1 MFRQMS
7 TAKKTIIF
15 LERRDFMSI
24 FGGIITNT
32 VYILFPLTVY
42 IIYTAYVRNLD
53 KKEKRLFLELSL
65 YSSLYMLIRYGVM
78 FKTIYPA
85 LLFNIPLVIS
95 FIKNQKICS
104 IFISIIL
111 ICFNYYKLHFSLLM
125 LIFEYIIY
133 FIIYLVFDKSKNRNI
148 DIINGFIVVRT
159 LSMIYQ
165 TIFYIM
171 PNAAYLEIVSYVL
184 FSSLL
189 FSILSYIIVII
200 IDKSENIVNY
210 NSTLNEL
217 NREKEIRESL
227 FKITHEVKNPLAV
240 CRGYLDMLDS
250 QKRKEYHKY
259 VPIISNEINRTLNLM
274 DDFLD
279 YTKVKVAKEDTDL
292 YLLLD
297 EIKDEIKPLL
307 KNNNIEA
314 KFNIPDDELYM
325 DLDYNRIKQVF
336 INIFKNSIEAKK
348 DSMEITLS
356 VFSKDDLVTIKV
368 SDNGIGMDKD
378 TLERIGENFFTTKRN
393 GTGLGVSLSKEIIS
407 LHSGKMYYKSV
418 KGKGTDVYIELPIN

>member
-1 MFRQMS
+1 
-7 TAKKTIIF
+7 
-15 LERRDFMSI
+15 MSI

-32 VYILFPLTVY
+32 VYILFPLTIY
-42 IIYTAYVRNLD
+42 IIYTAYIRNID
-53 KKEKRLFLELSL
+53 KKEKKLFLELAL

-95 FIKNQKICS
+95 FVKNQKISS
-104 IFISIIL
+104 IVISIIL
-111 ICFNYYKLHFSLLM
+111 IYFNYYKLHFSLLV
-125 LIFEYIIY
+125 LIIEYITY
-133 FIIYLVFDKSKNRNI
+133 FIIYLSFDKSKNRNTN
-148 DIINGFIVVRT
+148 IINGFIIVRT

-171 PNAAYLEIVSYVL
+171 PEASYLEIVSYIL
-184 FSSLL
+184 LSSLL
-189 FSILSYIIVII
+189 FSFLSYIIIMI

-227 FKITHEVKNPLAV
+227 FKITHEIKNPLAV
-240 CRGYLDMLDS
+240 CRGYLDMLEN

-279 YTKVKVAKEDTDL
+279 YTKVKITKEDTDL

-307 KNNNIEA
+307 KNNNIES
-314 KFNIPDDELYM
+314 KFEIPDDELYL

-336 INIFKNSIEAKK
+336 INIFKNSIEAKSENMK
-348 DSMEITLS
+348 ITLS
-356 VFSKDDLVTIKV
+356 VYNKNNLVTIKV
-368 SDNGIGMDKD
+368 SDNGIGMDRE
-378 TLERIGENFFTTKRN
+378 TLKRIGENFFTTKKN

-407 LHSGKMYYKSV
+407 LHSGKMYYKSI
-418 KGKGTDVYIELPIN
+418 KGKGTDVYIELPTN

>member
-1 MFRQMS
+1 
-7 TAKKTIIF
+7 
-15 LERRDFMSI
+15 
-24 FGGIITNT
+24 
-32 VYILFPLTVY
+32 
-42 IIYTAYVRNLD
+42 
-53 KKEKRLFLELSL
+53 L
-65 YSSLYMLIRYGVM
+65 YS
-78 FKTIYPA
+78 
-85 LLFNIPLVIS
+85 
-95 FIKNQKICS
+95 
-104 IFISIIL
+104 
-111 ICFNYYKLHFSLLM
+111 
-125 LIFEYIIY
+125 
-133 FIIYLVFDKSKNRNI
+133 
-148 DIINGFIVVRT
+148 
-159 LSMIYQ
+159 
-165 TIFYIM
+165 
-171 PNAAYLEIVSYVL
+171 
-184 FSSLL
+184 
-189 FSILSYIIVII
+189 FSILLSYIIVII